1 MDTMTDNSRLLLDE
15 YKYSKDCQ
23 SMTNKN
29 NNNNGKIRIASNF
42 IVVSERH
49 STETGV
55 NSSTLFSP
63 FNSTLIFT

>member
-1 MDTMTDNSRLLLDE
+1 MDTMTDISRLLLDE

-29 NNNNGKIRIASNF
+29 NNNNKIRIAPNF

-55 NSSTLFSP
+55 NLATLFSP

>member
-1 MDTMTDNSRLLLDE
+1 MDTMTDISRLLLDE
-15 YKYSKDCQ
+15 YKYSKDFQ

-29 NNNNGKIRIASNF
+29 NNNNKIRIASNF

-55 NSSTLFSP
+55 DSSVP
-63 FNSTLIFT
+63 FCSFDSVLIFT

>member
-15 YKYSKDCQ
+15 YKYSKDFQ

-29 NNNNGKIRIASNF
+29 NNNNKIRIASNF